1 MTNQKL
7 KALHT
12 ELKVHDK
19 EAMALKKLLA
29 DGMDKEGLREAELR
43 KKFNGIMHSYGM
55 VKPSIKFEDDK
66 KQLKKV
72 SFKFYLKVDIF
83 FRHFKTSTYFDFY
96 VNAVCIR
103 ICHVWFLKFSK
114 KKHISQFFLK
124 VAQNFL

>member
-1 MTNQKL
+1 M

-72 SFKFYLKVDIF
+72 NLLVLTKTRYEICF
-83 FRHFKTSTYFDFY
+83 FGISKLLLLYFEFY
-96 VNAVCIR
+96 VLTR
-103 ICHVWFLKFSK
+103 G
-114 KKHISQFFLK
+114 
-124 VAQNFL
+124 

>member
-83 FRHFKTSTYFDFY
+83 FRHFKTLILIFM
-96 VNAVCIR
+96 
-103 ICHVWFLKFSK
+103 
-114 KKHISQFFLK
+114 
-124 VAQNFL
+124 

>member
-1 MTNQKL
+1 MEGKKIKRFLSKVIIKFYSRKSLTNQKL

-72 SFKFYLKVDIF
+72 SFTLVLYLKVDIF
-83 FRHFKTSTYFDFY
+83 LRHFQTFTYYNFY
-96 VNAVCIR
+96 VNAVQAKYTI
-103 ICHVWFLKFSK
+103 
-114 KKHISQFFLK
+114 
-124 VAQNFL
+124 

>member
-72 SFKFYLKVDIF
+72 SFTLVFYLKIDIF
-83 FRHFKTSTYFDFY
+83 LRHFQTLTYHNFY
-96 VNAVCIR
+96 VNAVQAKYTI
-103 ICHVWFLKFSK
+103 
-114 KKHISQFFLK
+114 
-124 VAQNFL
+124 

>member
-72 SFKFYLKVDIF
+72 NLLVLTKTRYEICF
-83 FRHFKTSTYFDFY
+83 FGISKLLLLYFEFY
-96 VNAVCIR
+96 VLTR
-103 ICHVWFLKFSK
+103 S
-114 KKHISQFFLK
+114 
-124 VAQNFL
+124 

>member
-1 MTNQKL
+1 M

-72 SFKFYLKVDIF
+72 NLLVLTKTRYEICF
-83 FRHFKTSTYFDFY
+83 FGISKLLLLYFEFY
-96 VNAVCIR
+96 VLTR
-103 ICHVWFLKFSK
+103 S
-114 KKHISQFFLK
+114 
-124 VAQNFL
+124 

>member
-72 SFKFYLKVDIF
+72 SFTLVLYLKVDILL
-83 FRHFKTSTYFDFY
+83 RHF
-96 VNAVCIR
+96 
-103 ICHVWFLKFSK
+103 
-114 KKHISQFFLK
+114 
-124 VAQNFL
+124 